1 MQMFKINKF
10 RGIFTLILHSFF
22 ILEILQILLVIK
34 VQLSDSIPTISS
46 VHSISNV
53 IFRVSV
59 VLIWNNY
66 CKLSFSSNCANL
78 SLFPI
83 SFALMIIITFI
94 LSFIIFVNIL
104 ILFYISLFSVSHIKQ
119 LTVIN
124 YSVSLFLCF
133 FVLLFG
139 LNSYG
144 FKYLNPHY
152 IF

>member
-1 MQMFKINKF
+1 MFKVNKF

-22 ILEILQILLVIK
+22 ILEILKISLVIK
-34 VQLSDSIPTISS
+34 VQLSDSIPTILS
-46 VHSISNV
+46 VLSISNV
-53 IFRVSV
+53 IFRFSV

-66 CKLSFSSNCANL
+66 CMLSFSSNCANL
-78 SLFPI
+78 SLFTI

-133 FVLLFG
+133 FVLFFE

-144 FKYLNPHY
+144 LKYLNPHY